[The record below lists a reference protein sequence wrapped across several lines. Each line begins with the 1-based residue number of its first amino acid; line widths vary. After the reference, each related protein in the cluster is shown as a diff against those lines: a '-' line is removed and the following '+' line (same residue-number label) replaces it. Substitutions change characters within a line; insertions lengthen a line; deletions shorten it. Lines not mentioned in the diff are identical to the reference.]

1 MNLVNNKL
9 ELSLIGVGFT
19 FWKTDNNWHYWAFH
33 DFPDEVLFPSRDHAI
48 EAAAA
53 QAGKLLEDAG
63 IYEIYKWNSLN
74 LKDKTTMLRLHA
86 HQFAFCYEFGQEG

>member
-1 MNLVNNKL
+1 MNKKL
-9 ELSLIGVGFT
+9 EESLIGAGFS
-19 FWKTDNNWHYWAFH
+19 FWETDNDWYYWAFH
-33 DFPDEVLFPSRDHAI
+33 DFPDETLFSAKDHAI

-86 HQFAFCYEFGQEG
+86 HQFAFCYEFGQGE